1 MQSLKQDLKRKMA
14 TQKGV
19 YALAYKNL
27 QTGEQWGI
35 NDRIIFHAAST
46 MKTPVMYEVYKQAA
60 SGKLSLEDSILLKN
74 EFKSIVDGSPYSLSP
89 DDDSEGELYKNLGG
103 KRSIRDLVYQMIIV
117 SSNLATNL
125 VIELAGAANVMN
137 SMKELDINDMQ
148 VLRGVED
155 SKAFAKGM
163 NNTTTAHDLMLLFDA
178 IDKSKG
184 IGKAASQQM
193 INILL
198 DQRFN
203 EIIPA
208 LLPTDVKVAHKTG
221 SITGVQHDGGIVFLP
236 DGRKYI
242 LVLLAKEIENTDAAV
257 KMMAEVSKKVYEYFN
272 RN

>member
-1 MQSLKQDLKRKMA
+1 
-14 TQKGV
+14 
-19 YALAYKNL
+19 
-27 QTGEQWGI
+27 
-35 NDRIIFHAAST
+35 
-46 MKTPVMYEVYKQAA
+46 
-60 SGKLSLEDSILLKN
+60 
-74 EFKSIVDGSPYSLSP
+74 
-89 DDDSEGELYKNLGG
+89 
-103 KRSIRDLVYQMIIV
+103 
-117 SSNLATNL
+117 
-125 VIELAGAANVMN
+125 
-137 SMKELDINDMQ
+137 
-148 VLRGVED
+148 
-155 SKAFAKGM
+155 
-163 NNTTTAHDLMLLFDA
+163 MLLFDA